1 MRAAT
6 FYRLVLITHAMNM
19 QSAKTP
25 TYRNSNGQLKDS
37 ILDLEG
43 CRQLQ

>member
-1 MRAAT
+1 MRVAT
-6 FYRLVLITHAMNM
+6 SNCLLLITRAMNM
-19 QSAKTP
+19 QSDTTP

-43 CRQLQ
+43 CRQPQ